1 MELVRARIKGTQDV
15 VELEKYVGKNR
26 VMYYGA
32 GGMVFTADEVEEQGP
47 YEGHYNEPQPQ
58 PQQKD
63 DPLAQLPQEM
73 VQMVTDMVNGY
84 IDRFDAMYWQRQR
97 VEIVKTLMNRLD
109 LTTNDP
115 TTICN
120 LADQYIQMLKNYE

>member
-1 MELVRARIKGTQDV
+1 MDYVKAKIKDTGKETVLYKLIGEGGELFLDTEGRQYQP
-15 VELEKYVGKNR
+15 E
-26 VMYYGA
+26 
-32 GGMVFTADEVEEQGP
+32 EVEVLKDWSESQS
-47 YEGHYNEPQPQ
+47 QPQ
-58 PQQKD
+58 PD

-73 VQMVTDMVNGY
+73 VQMITDMVNGY

-115 TTICN
+115 IAICN
-120 LADQYIQMLKNYE
+120 LADQYIRMLKNYE

>member
-1 MELVRARIKGTQDV
+1 MELVRARIRGTQDV
-15 VELEKYVGKNR
+15 AVLEKFVGKNR

-47 YEGHYNEPQPQ
+47 YEGHYNEPQSQPQ
-58 PQQKD
+58 PD

-73 VQMVTDMVNGY
+73 MQMITDMVNGY

-115 TTICN
+115 ITICN
-120 LADQYIQMLKNYE
+120 LADQYIRMLQNYE

>member
-1 MELVRARIKGTQDV
+1 MELVRARIKGTQDATV
-15 VELEKYVGKNR
+15 LEKFVGKNR
-26 VMYYGA
+26 VMYYDA
-32 GGMVFTADEVEEQGP
+32 GGMIFTADEVEEQGP
-47 YEGHYNEPQPQ
+47 YEGHYDEPQPQ

-73 VQMVTDMVNGY
+73 VQMITDMVNGY

-109 LTTNDP
+109 LTTNNP
-115 TTICN
+115 ITICN
-120 LADQYIQMLKNYE
+120 LADQFIRMLKNYE

>member
-1 MELVRARIKGTQDV
+1 MDYVKAKIKETGKETVLYKLIGEGGELFLDTEGRQYQP
-15 VELEKYVGKNR
+15 E
-26 VMYYGA
+26 
-32 GGMVFTADEVEEQGP
+32 EVEVLKDWSESQS
-47 YEGHYNEPQPQ
+47 QPQ
-58 PQQKD
+58 PD

-115 TTICN
+115 ITICN
-120 LADQYIQMLKNYE
+120 LADQYIRMLKNYE

>member
-1 MELVRARIKGTQDV
+1 MELVRAKIKGTDDV
-15 VELEKYVGKNR
+15 AVLGKFVNEDR
-26 VMYYGA
+26 VLYHGT
-32 GGMVFTADEVEEQGP
+32 GQKVFTADEVEELGP
-47 YEGHYNEPQPQ
+47 YEEPQSQ

-120 LADQYIQMLKNYE
+120 LADQYIRMLKNCE

>member
-15 VELEKYVGKNR
+15 YELEKSVGKNG
-26 VMYYGA
+26 VIYYGA
-32 GGMVFTADEVEEQGP
+32 GGMMFTADQVEEQGP
-47 YEGHYNEPQPQ
+47 YEGHYDEPQPQ

-73 VQMVTDMVNGY
+73 VQMITDMVNGY

-120 LADQYIQMLKNYE
+120 LADQYIRMLKNYE